1 MWIVCV
7 WVCGGLGFEAG
18 AKVVGGGSAMEP
30 YLLLDRAQDI
40 SHCGGGEAEI
50 TSFFSKAQCND
61 LPYLEMLE
69 RCGHS

>member
-1 MWIVCV
+1 MDGLCLGVCV
-7 WVCGGLGFEAG
+7 CGLGFEAG

-30 YLLLDRAQDI
+30 YLLWIELQM

-50 TSFFSKAQCND
+50 TGFGKARCND
-61 LPYLEMLE
+61 VPYLEMLE